1 MSHIR
6 NAKKNSEALK
16 EETKKMNEKLQALRS
31 LMENNNDK
39 KKLNVKS
46 SKENSKSI
54 DLKDLNTKWK
64 IGF

>member
-31 LMENNNDK
+31 LMETNNDK

-46 SKENSKSI
+46 SKNNSESI
-54 DLKDLNTKWK
+54 DLKDLNTKLK
-64 IGF
+64 